1 MEEKMTR
8 AEKRAAKK
16 AEDERAVA
24 EMESA
29 MHRMK
34 EPEEA
39 EKADEAGADVAEKA
53 DVSAETEGT
62 GERLSENPRPTEAAP
77 KNKTA
82 RCPKCGA
89 EMKKGVCPACGTHI
103 YVPMSPEKT
112 RKIRLIVGAVC
123 IVAFIV
129 IMLVQRL

>member
-29 MHRMK
+29 MRRMK

-39 EKADEAGADVAEKA
+39 EKADEAGADAAEKA
-53 DVSAETEGT
+53 DVSAETQGT
-62 GERLSENPRPTEAAP
+62 GERLSETPRPTEAAP

>member
-29 MHRMK
+29 VRRMK

-39 EKADEAGADVAEKA
+39 EADEAGTDAAEKA